1 MKVAVTSASGQLGS
15 AVVKQLIQELGKD
28 QVIGIARTPEKASHL
43 DVDIRKGDYNNRQEL
58 DEALFGVEAVLLISG
73 MDVPE
78 KRIQQHRNVIAA
90 AKSNGVQKIVYTS
103 IVGDTQKT
111 AFSPIVRSNRQTE
124 KDIQDSGLQWA
135 IGRNGIYIEPDL
147 EYIDHYVK
155 AGEISNCAGNGKC
168 AYTSR
173 GELGHAYA
181 QMLLHKDHDG
191 KVYNL
196 VGEGIS
202 QAHLAELINKVYDT
216 HLIYRPV
223 SGEAYEKERKEA
235 LGDFIGTVIA
245 GIYEGISIGAFNVDS
260 QFNKAAGRPHKAPLA
275 LIEGFRNGDQKLI

>member
-15 AVVKQLIQELGKD
+15 AVVKQLIKDVGKD
-28 QVIGIARTPEKASHL
+28 NLVGIARTPEKASHL
-43 DVDIRKGDYNNRQEL
+43 DVEIRKGDYNSRQEL
-58 DEALFGVEAVLLISG
+58 DKALLGVDAVLLISG

-90 AKSNGVQKIVYTS
+90 AKVNDVQKIVYTS
-103 IVGDTQKT
+103 IVGDAQKT
-111 AFSPIVRSNRQTE
+111 AFSPIVHSNRQTE

-147 EYIDHYVK
+147 EFIDHYVK
-155 AGEISNCAGNGKC
+155 AGEISNCAGDGKC

-173 GELGHAYA
+173 GELGYAYTK
-181 QMLLHKDHDG
+181 MLLHRDRDG

-202 QAHLAELINKVYDT
+202 QAHLAELINKVYHT
-216 HLIYRPV
+216 QLVYRPV
-223 SGEAYEKERKEA
+223 SVESFERERKEV

-245 GIYEGISIGAFNVDS
+245 GIYEGISIGAFDVES
-260 QFNKAAGRPHKAPLA
+260 HFNNAAGRPHKAPLA
-275 LIEGFRNGDQKLI
+275 LIEG